1 MKKQSGGVGSSRI
14 SSTKKRRSNSVD
26 GQVGES
32 IRAHRLAA
40 GMSQGELAKR
50 IGVSFQQVQ
59 KYEKGTNRVGAGR
72 LPQIADVFGIP
83 VGALFKGSVD
93 ASPGKE
99 TVGNVP
105 VKLVSDA
112 TTVKLLTAY
121 ADIKDQSIRR
131 NLSQLIDQIARS
143 AKRKSRR

>member
-1 MKKQSGGVGSSRI
+1 MKKQSGGVGSSRT

-99 TVGNVP
+99 SVGNVP

>member
-1 MKKQSGGVGSSRI
+1 
-14 SSTKKRRSNSVD
+14 
-26 GQVGES
+26 
-32 IRAHRLAA
+32 
-40 GMSQGELAKR
+40 MSQGELAKQ

-93 ASPGKE
+93 ASPGKR
-99 TVGNVP
+99 TAGDVP

-112 TTVKLLTAY
+112 TTVKLLAAY
-121 ADIKDQSIRR
+121 ADITDRSIRR
-131 NLSQLIDQIARS
+131 NLSELVDRIAKS
-143 AKRKSRR
+143 AKTKSRR

>member
-1 MKKQSGGVGSSRI
+1 
-14 SSTKKRRSNSVD
+14 
-26 GQVGES
+26 
-32 IRAHRLAA
+32 
-40 GMSQGELAKR
+40 
-50 IGVSFQQVQ
+50 VQ